1 MIAAGP
7 NAFVYFTDQREPL
20 SAAEI
25 ESRHP
30 NVLARLSRHPGIGL
44 VLARGGG
51 GPLCWY
57 RGHRIPLGRRAD
69 PGARDPFARRA
80 DRAVVVA
87 GLRDLVAMPSAGDI
101 VLYGTGAPGGDVSFI
116 DELGA
121 HAGPSEEELHT
132 FILHPPSVELPAGP
146 LTHPVELYPHFRA
159 YREAG
164 AGEPAARSLA
174 CAAR

>member
-1 MIAAGP
+1 
-7 NAFVYFTDQREPL
+7 
-20 SAAEI
+20 
-25 ESRHP
+25 
-30 NVLARLSRHPGIGL
+30 
-44 VLARGGG
+44 
-51 GPLCWY
+51 
-57 RGHRIPLGRRAD
+57 
-69 PGARDPFARRA
+69 
-80 DRAVVVA
+80 
-87 GLRDLVAMPSAGDI
+87 MPSAGDI

-164 AGEPAARSLA
+164 ADEPATRSLA

>member
-1 MIAAGP
+1 L
-7 NAFVYFTDQREPL
+7 D
-20 SAAEI
+20 
-25 ESRHP
+25 
-30 NVLARLSRHPGIGL
+30 
-44 VLARGGG
+44 
-51 GPLCWY
+51 
-57 RGHRIPLGRRAD
+57 RRPD
-69 PGARDPFARRA
+69 PATRDPFARRA
-80 DRAVVVA
+80 DRAVAVA

-132 FILHPPSVELPAGP
+132 FILHPPSVALPAGP

-159 YREAG
+159 YRDAE
-164 AGEPAARSLA
+164 AGEPVATRRPA